1 MAKSKRTLGFGGL
14 WHDSGD
20 LKLYDAETGGAAQ
33 YGGLTFHQVAKEY
46 FLGFRPAFNPNPF
59 YNPFMFPTKETF
71 ATVEAFLKKEFPRLS
86 FTLRGT
92 VDEPEFF
99 KDAPYVVIS
108 SAVTGAESE
117 HAPGYIAIGIANNP
131 QLAKESL
138 RDELKVAGVLF

>member
-20 LKLYDAETGGAAQ
+20 LKLYDADAGGTAQ

-46 FLGFRPAFNPNPF
+46 FLGFRGLQPNPF

-71 ATVEAFLKKEFPRLS
+71 ATVEAFLKKEFPKLS
-86 FTLRGT
+86 FSLRGE
-92 VDEPEFF
+92 VVSPEFY
-99 KDAPYVVIS
+99 KDAPYVVINS
-108 SAVTGAESE
+108 PITGAESE
-117 HAPGYIAIGIANNP
+117 HAPGYIAIGLANSP

-138 RDELKVAGVLF
+138 RDELKTAGVLF